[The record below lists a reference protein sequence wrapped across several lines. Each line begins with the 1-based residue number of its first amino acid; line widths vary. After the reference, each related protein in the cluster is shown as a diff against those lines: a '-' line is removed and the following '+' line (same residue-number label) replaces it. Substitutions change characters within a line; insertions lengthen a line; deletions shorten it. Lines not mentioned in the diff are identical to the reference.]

1 MKDALCGFGR
11 VSVSAAVQE
20 TTSRGSSCL
29 CLDQSSDEVCEFEDV
44 SLSRSVFF
52 SGPHQSWSDV
62 AADAS
67 DAASCWRILQEWCV
81 CVWVCVWESVC
92 VCVCVRVCVCVC
104 VCVRECVC
112 VCVCVRECV
121 CVCVRECVS
130 VCVWESV
137 CVCVCVCVWESVWV
151 CVYERECERVCVCV
165 CACACVWASVC
176 VCVCVCVCVW
186 EWVCAFNNTDQFHSI
201 LYSKHYIF
209 N

>member
-29 CLDQSSDEVCEFEDV
+29 CLDQSSDEVCEFEDI

-81 CVWVCVWESVC
+81 CVCVCVCECVCERVCVCVWESVC
-92 VCVCVRVCVCVC
+92 VCVCACERVCECVCVWESVCVCERVCVCVC
-104 VCVRECVC
+104 VCVWVWECVC
-112 VCVCVRECV
+112 VCVCVRM
-121 CVCVRECVS
+121 RECVN
-130 VCVWESV
+130 
-137 CVCVCVCVWESVWV
+137 
-151 CVYERECERVCVCV
+151 ERVCEC
-165 CACACVWASVC
+165 VC
-176 VCVCVCVCVW
+176 VCVCVCVC

-201 LYSKHYIF
+201 
-209 N
+209 